1 MANSWRVQ
9 LGNLWGGFRVGSNK
23 TLPLVNP
30 GEFKISDKGTV
41 ELSARY
47 DPPGSGWRA
56 LIVAIVTGILV
67 TILAQATGFCAGP
80 GWLLWY
86 ILIILVRRKPAT
98 LTLAQ
103 AESVVVDAGNRR
115 LGFLIDFLG
124 GKSWVAFEI
133 PGEQFHN
140 ALQSLKATTS
150 APLSE
155 GQIKRRLK
163 GSTIAIIV
171 MVGLMVVL
179 MIFAIVFP
187 LMYRGR
193 QRPRIDVAPAGNSK
207 LDYRKPDTT
216 WQIGYDHARETD
228 DTNT

>member
-23 TLPLVNP
+23 ALPLVNP

-115 LGFLIDFLG
+115 LGFLIDFQG
-124 GKSWVAFEI
+124 ARHWVAFEI
-133 PGEQFHN
+133 PGEQFHE
-140 ALQSLKATTS
+140 ALKSLKATTP
-150 APLSE
+150 AQINE

-187 LMYRGR
+187 LMYAGR
-193 QRPRIDVAPAGNSK
+193 QRPRINVAPAGNSK
-207 LDYRKPDTT
+207 LDQRSLDGSCDP
-216 WQIGYDHARETD
+216 GYFKLGQTD

>member
-1 MANSWRVQ
+1 MAGSWRVQ

-23 TLPLVNP
+23 ALQLVNP
-30 GEFKISDKGTV
+30 GEFTISDKGTV

-56 LIVAIVTGILV
+56 LIAAIATGIV
-67 TILAQATGFCAGP
+67 ITIAAQATGFCAGP

-86 ILIILVRRKPAT
+86 VLIVQMRRRPAT
-98 LTLAQ
+98 LTLAG
-103 AESVVVDAGNRR
+103 AESVVMDAGNRR

-187 LMYRGR
+187 LMYAGR
-193 QRPRIDVAPAGNSK
+193 QRPRINGAPAGNSK
-207 LDYRKPDTT
+207 LDQRRLDESCHP
-216 WQIGYDHARETD
+216 GYFKLGQTD

>member
-1 MANSWRVQ
+1 MTGRWNAR

-23 TLPLVNP
+23 ALPLVNP
-30 GEFKISDKGTV
+30 GEFKISDKGTI

-67 TILAQATGFCAGP
+67 TIVAQATGFCAGP

-103 AESVVVDAGNRR
+103 SESVVVDAGNHR
-115 LGFLIDFLG
+115 LGFLIDFQG
-124 GKSWVAFEI
+124 DKHWVAFEI
-133 PGEQFHN
+133 PGEQFHG
-140 ALQSLKATTS
+140 ALQSVKANMAERCTD
-150 APLSE
+150 
-155 GQIKRRLK
+155 GQITRRLK

-171 MVGLMVVL
+171 MAGLIVLL

-187 LMYRGR
+187 MIYMGR
-193 QRPRIDVAPAGNSK
+193 QRPRIDVRPSGNSK
-207 LDYRKPDTT
+207 LDQRRLDWSCYPTYSKLGQTN
-216 WQIGYDHARETD
+216 